1 MLMKVNFTRSLLA
14 LIALAGSATLNAQD
28 VKILS
33 FKVDQSN
40 VGKEMTFLIS
50 ATDEQSVQVDWGN
63 GTKSDPVKVLNVSL
77 GDLKYTDLTGK
88 IEGAEVTIYGADAAT
103 INSIKYEGGDVP
115 LTALDMTAL
124 SGVTSALL
132 SNNNIAALDLSNCA
146 ALKTLEAANNALTT
160 LTMPTSADNVLAS
173 IDVSNTVTDGV
184 VTKGS
189 NEVLGSNWGAASKLT
204 SLKVSGNTKLKMIT
218 FLKWETFDI
227 SKNTELATLEMNGSK
242 QSKVDISK
250 NTKLKT
256 FRANYNQF
264 ETLNASNMLANASI
278 SANNNLL
285 TSISIP
291 EGFSG
296 TLEIKDNYFSFAT
309 LPAYTPSSAYK
320 YKFAPQATISAAING
335 ENVVDLSA
343 QAKVGETASTFVW
356 KIGETALV
364 EGTDYTVANGVFT
377 FLKDVKDAYCEIQNA
392 FFYKSNDYNKLTLTT
407 APVTSPNLI
416 PQMMTL
422 GVKLVDNK
430 TAAFSLATSSEAGM
444 DVYVDWG
451 DGVKAG
457 PYKVTSST
465 TEITSAAKGATI
477 KVYGDP
483 ELITTF
489 SASAGYNF
497 NTTEFSNLQ
506 IESIDLSLL
515 VNLSKL
521 TLNQG
526 LISTID
532 LSNNKAL
539 TTIEL
544 QANKITAFDFDLPK
558 LTSLDLSNA
567 AKDNVRALGDNKP
580 AITDFSK
587 YPALT
592 TYIANFT
599 GINVDFTNTGTITT
613 LRLIGNELESVDLSK
628 PTNVTSIVLNYNN
641 LTSLN
646 ATGVKANA
654 SLFLLNNKL
663 TSLTLPEAMTG
674 SVNISNNCFTFATLP
689 AAWSKLTYS
698 PQADVEATVA
708 DGKVDLSA
716 QAKVGETAT
725 AFAWADGETAL
736 VEGTDYTVENGV
748 FTFLK
753 DAEKA
758 VCTMTNADFAKLTLK
773 TVELNIKAAGIASI
787 EADENAPVEYY
798 DLRGVRVSGDAP
810 GIYIR
815 RQGNKATKVLVK

>member
-444 DVYVDWG
+444 DVYVDWAMALRQ
-451 DGVKAG
+451 V
-457 PYKVTSST
+457 
-465 TEITSAAKGATI
+465 
-477 KVYGDP
+477 
-483 ELITTF
+483 
-489 SASAGYNF
+489 
-497 NTTEFSNLQ
+497 
-506 IESIDLSLL
+506 
-515 VNLSKL
+515 L
-521 TLNQG
+521 T
-526 LISTID
+526 
-532 LSNNKAL
+532 K
-539 TTIEL
+539 
-544 QANKITAFDFDLPK
+544 
-558 LTSLDLSNA
+558 
-567 AKDNVRALGDNKP
+567 
-580 AITDFSK
+580 
-587 YPALT
+587 
-592 TYIANFT
+592 
-599 GINVDFTNTGTITT
+599 
-613 LRLIGNELESVDLSK
+613 
-628 PTNVTSIVLNYNN
+628 
-641 LTSLN
+641 
-646 ATGVKANA
+646 
-654 SLFLLNNKL
+654 
-663 TSLTLPEAMTG
+663 
-674 SVNISNNCFTFATLP
+674 
-689 AAWSKLTYS
+689 
-698 PQADVEATVA
+698 
-708 DGKVDLSA
+708 
-716 QAKVGETAT
+716 
-725 AFAWADGETAL
+725 
-736 VEGTDYTVENGV
+736 
-748 FTFLK
+748 
-753 DAEKA
+753 
-758 VCTMTNADFAKLTLK
+758 
-773 TVELNIKAAGIASI
+773 
-787 EADENAPVEYY
+787 
-798 DLRGVRVSGDAP
+798 
-810 GIYIR
+810 
-815 RQGNKATKVLVK
+815 